1 MKKTHLFL
9 PFAFCLLPFLLNAC
23 SLPWQ
28 KNNETETVI
37 VDSSNP
43 ELPGDTTTPPAGQ
56 ADITPG
62 DTPKAI
68 AEGGV
73 YLPYTSTAVAQA
85 KWQVVLFFHANWCP
99 TCIAHHKD
107 IEANIKN
114 IPSDLTILRTNY
126 DDEKEL
132 RELYAV
138 TEQHTFVQ
146 VDNTGK
152 MIKKWRGGTTLAEI
166 AGQVQ
171 K

>member
-1 MKKTHLFL
+1 MKNILILVLFSVVL
-9 PFAFCLLPFLLNAC
+9 SSCT
-23 SLPWQ
+23 LPWQ
-28 KNNETETVI
+28 KNDETETVV

-43 ELPGDTTTPPAGQ
+43 ALPGDTTAQPTTPV
-56 ADITPG
+56 DITPT

-99 TCIAHHKD
+99 TCIANHKD
-107 IEANIKN
+107 IETNIKN
-114 IPSDLTILRTNY
+114 IPADLTILRTNY

-132 RELYAV
+132 RELYTV

-146 VDNTGK
+146 VDNSGK
-152 MIKKWRGGTTLAEI
+152 LIKKWRGGTTLAEI